1 MSGVRRVCAIK
12 YTHYRSDPRVRRE
25 AEALAARGDD
35 VTVLALREPGRPPRE
50 QIEGVRL
57 VGVPVARYRGA
68 DTKRYVASYARF
80 FAAVG
85 AHLTRRWRRYDLVH
99 VHTLPEAMVF
109 SALVPKLLRRP
120 VLLDV
125 GDLSTDV
132 FVSRKG
138 RAPATVRWAQ
148 SMAFSFADRV
158 ITVHEPY
165 QERVAA
171 QASLPRAKVDV
182 VLNAPDDR
190 MFQLRPPSPPGPAPV
205 VLYHGL
211 LAERYGLA
219 TALRGIAAALP
230 AVPDVRFEILGD
242 GDFRPRMLELI
253 DELGLGDVVSMS
265 PGAVPID
272 EIPRRI
278 AAADVGLVPLDV
290 DRFTD
295 LILPTKL
302 LELVRM
308 GKPVIVTRNRV
319 IERYFAD
326 DSVWFVEPG
335 RPDDIARALSSIVA
349 DPAEAVRRAERAQ
362 RFFELEGWEVN
373 RARFLAIVDELVPCR

>member
-1 MSGVRRVCAIK
+1 
-12 YTHYRSDPRVRRE
+12 
-25 AEALAARGDD
+25 
-35 VTVLALREPGRPPRE
+35 
-50 QIEGVRL
+50 
-57 VGVPVARYRGA
+57 
-68 DTKRYVASYARF
+68 
-80 FAAVG
+80 
-85 AHLTRRWRRYDLVH
+85 
-99 VHTLPEAMVF
+99 
-109 SALVPKLLRRP
+109 
-120 VLLDV
+120 
-125 GDLSTDV
+125 
-132 FVSRKG
+132 
-138 RAPATVRWAQ
+138 
-148 SMAFSFADRV
+148 V

-230 AVPDVRFEILGD
+230 AVPDTRFEILGD
-242 GDFRPRMLELI
+242 GDFRPRMVELI